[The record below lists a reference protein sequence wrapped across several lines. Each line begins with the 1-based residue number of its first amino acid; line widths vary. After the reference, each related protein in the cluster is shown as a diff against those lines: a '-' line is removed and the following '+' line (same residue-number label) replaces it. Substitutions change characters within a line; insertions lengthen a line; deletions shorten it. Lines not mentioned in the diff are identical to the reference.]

1 MTFSAMNTMPSVRAT
16 TANPATAQPSH
27 SASPSHIAARKG
39 STSRMPFVR
48 TRATSAAT
56 LGPGEP
62 AATTSA
68 KANTKRFESVT
79 ASVASLSRHRQID
92 IARRIGFVKHALR
105 GFHIV
110 GRFGEENIGHESLG
124 IAVVQREPTRLH
136 LHHDPVT
143 GQEYM
148 VGMRQLQ
155 RVADDLACRNR
166 RWIGRVIAVAA

>member
-1 MTFSAMNTMPSVRAT
+1 MNLSAMNTMPSDRAT

-39 STSRMPFVR
+39 STSRKPFVR
-48 TRATSAAT
+48 TRATSAAK
-56 LGPGEP
+56 LGLGEP

-68 KANTKRFESVT
+68 KAKTKRFESVI
-79 ASVASLSRHRQID
+79 ASPAGLFCNRQVD
-92 IARRIGFVKHALR
+92 IARRIGFMKHALR

-110 GRFGEENIGHESLG
+110 GRFGEENIGHEGLG
-124 IAVVQREPTRLH
+124 VAVVEREPTRLH

-155 RVADDLACRNR
+155 RVADDL
-166 RWIGRVIAVAA
+166 